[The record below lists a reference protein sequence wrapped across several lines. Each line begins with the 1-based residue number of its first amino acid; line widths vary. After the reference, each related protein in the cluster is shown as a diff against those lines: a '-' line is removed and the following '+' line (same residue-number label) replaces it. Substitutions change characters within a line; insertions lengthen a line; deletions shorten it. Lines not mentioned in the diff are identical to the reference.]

1 MAIISLEILFP
12 VVITFVTI
20 LVLTSNMIRKQV
32 FAFSIQTIV
41 MGGIAL
47 VVGLDGLI
55 DTAEIAEFTTIT
67 IITISVKGVVIP
79 FILIKALSRLKFED
93 EPKSFVISIT
103 RTVFMSGILLLLA
116 YAIIYPVLV
125 TPSLASELSPVTFVL
140 LPTSFGVVLMGFY
153 MLATGKK
160 IYSHVTALLVMENGI
175 YFASI
180 ATTYH
185 MSFML
190 EIGILFDVI
199 AAVIIMAAFLF
210 IIQRRL
216 KSMQVTQMEELT
228 D

>member
-1 MAIISLEILFP
+1 MATLPIEVMFP
-12 VVITFVTI
+12 VVIMFTTI
-20 LVLTSNMIRKQV
+20 LVLTSSMVKKQLL
-32 FAFSIQTIV
+32 AFMVQTIV

-47 VVGLDGLI
+47 VIGISDLTDPFQLF
-55 DTAEIAEFTTIT
+55 EFTLINLIT
-67 IITISVKGVVIP
+67 IAVKGVVIP
-79 FILIKALSRLKFED
+79 LIIIKALSRQKFED
-93 EPKSFVISIT
+93 EPKAFTISIT
-103 RTVFMSGILLLLA
+103 KTVFVSAILMLFA

-125 TPSLASELSPVTFVL
+125 AIVLSPVTIIL

-160 IYSHVTALLVMENGI
+160 IYTHVTALLVMENGI

-185 MSFML
+185 LSFML

-199 AAVIIMAAFLF
+199 AAVVIMAAFLL
-210 IIQRRL
+210 IIQRQL
-216 KSMQVTQMEELT
+216 KSMHVTQMEELT